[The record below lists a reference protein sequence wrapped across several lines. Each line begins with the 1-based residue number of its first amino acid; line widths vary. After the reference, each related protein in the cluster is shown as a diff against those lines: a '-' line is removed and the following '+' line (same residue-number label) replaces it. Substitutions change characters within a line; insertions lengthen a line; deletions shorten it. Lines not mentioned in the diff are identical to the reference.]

1 MRPDVSDEPVMMRWM
16 QLEISRINDGLVT
29 ERKTL
34 SELIEDDAPVSRT
47 KSGKEYRFDRIALRE
62 FSKNVPE
69 ELRKVLRVPV
79 TFYFDSGVPDS
90 AFLTDE
96 RALAAFQAQGDLSE
110 LRTMRDGR
118 VWVGRAIVYAITRK
132 YPSLVQISVR

>member
-1 MRPDVSDEPVMMRWM
+1 MRPGVSDEPVMMRWM
-16 QLEISRINDGLVT
+16 QLEIARINDGLVT
-29 ERKTL
+29 EKKTL
-34 SELIEDDAPVSRT
+34 SDLMEDNAPASRT
-47 KSGKEYRFDRIALRE
+47 KSGKEYRFDRSALRE

-69 ELRKVLRVPV
+69 ELRKALRVPI

-96 RALAAFQAQGDLSE
+96 RALTAFQALGDLSK

-118 VWVGRAIVYAITRK
+118 AWVGRAIVYALLRK